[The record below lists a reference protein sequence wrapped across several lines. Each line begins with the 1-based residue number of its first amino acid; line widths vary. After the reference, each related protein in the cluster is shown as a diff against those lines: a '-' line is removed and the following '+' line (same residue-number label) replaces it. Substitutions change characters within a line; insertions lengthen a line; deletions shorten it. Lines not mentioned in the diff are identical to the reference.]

1 MGCQQWIASD
11 LQNSNSW
18 WFGGLVVFQNLRV
31 FFSLSR
37 GSSIFDLTRT
47 HTSSNIHEFSSIYL
61 GLFENVENAGYPQP
75 QDSNDSNGQHMLL
88 SEKSPKP
95 NGLSSCSLLS
105 SDHLWV
111 SPMIQTHLNHSII
124 SPSYPHEIRTISP
137 CFLVQCPINPNPKS
151 PI

>member
-88 SEKSPKP
+88 SENPQ
-95 NGLSSCSLLS
+95 NQMDYHHVLYFQVTIYG
-105 SDHLWV
+105 
-111 SPMIQTHLNHSII
+111 
-124 SPSYPHEIRTISP
+124 YPP
-137 CFLVQCPINPNPKS
+137 
-151 PI
+151 